1 MQTFPPLPNEPHP
14 AQQQFSQQDH
24 FFGQLLRLLFIHVA
38 ESLSP
43 EELETLMS
51 LQPDDPRATQ
61 LLHNHS
67 NQRHAKLMGRNR
79 GSRAAPQ
86 PTERP
91 RMGNG
96 KIDHSLEATRAVHA
110 LFNNALK
117 GGR

>member
-1 MQTFPPLPNEPHP
+1 MQTFPPLPQEPHP
-14 AQQQFSQQDH
+14 DQAQFSQADH

-51 LQPDDPRATQ
+51 LEADDPRATQ

-67 NQRHAKLMGRNR
+67 NGRHAKLLARNR
-79 GSRAAPQ
+79 QPKPPAPQ
-86 PTERP
+86 DRP
-91 RMGNG
+91 KMPNG
-96 KIDHSLEATRAVHA
+96 KIDRDLEATRAVHA